1 VASLKDLTK
10 QIETAKLED
19 SKVAELQG
27 GNVRTPSLIKGEL
40 YMARTWKV
48 IREDSDN
55 PWMALRFLGS
65 GHEGRTERVMHDVN
79 PRIKDMASGDFYFF
93 DHYTDG
99 KIGEL
104 NASMLDDCL
113 VVGDNNT
120 RITFFAING
129 VTEQVKSA
137 KSVKEKTTI
146 RAPRAKKAAAD
157 VVVTMPKKVNKST
170 TASKSRKK
178 ANEEVTAD
186 AVIDEKQLEA
196 VEETVPE
203 DVQLGNDS
211 TEGNANS
218 AEPNE
223 GNHDTTHS

>member
-1 VASLKDLTK
+1 MPSLRDLTK
-10 QIETAKLED
+10 QIETPKLED

-27 GNVRTPSLIKGEL
+27 GNVRTPSLIKGQL

-65 GHEGRTERVMHDVN
+65 GHEGRTERAMHDVN
-79 PRIKDMASGDFYFF
+79 PRIKDMVSGDFYFF

-113 VVGDNNT
+113 VVGENNT

-129 VTEQVKSA
+129 VTEQVKAA
-137 KSVKEKTTI
+137 KPVKEKATT
-146 RAPRAKKAAAD
+146 RTPRAKKVASDIAA
-157 VVVTMPKKVNKST
+157 TKPKKVTKSS
-170 TASKSRKK
+170 TATKSRKK

-186 AVIDEKQLEA
+186 AVIDEKELEA
-196 VEETVPE
+196 AEETLPE
-203 DVQLGNDS
+203 DIQYDDDL
-211 TEGNANS
+211 TEGDVNNV
-218 AEPNE
+218 EPNE
-223 GNHDTTHS
+223 ENHDTTHN